1 MHAYQ
6 HGGVPEQKTPIWS
19 AVRLNRAVLIL
30 TVVGIVTHFALIP
43 VSISVPVF
51 GHAAMDWPLFAVIAL
66 GGGVLILKS
75 CKRRLPGISVRIF
88 WR

>member
-30 TVVGIVTHFALIP
+30 TVVGIVTHFALIRD
-43 VSISVPVF
+43 
-51 GHAAMDWPLFAVIAL
+51 GLAAFCSDCT
-66 GGGVLILKS
+66 G
-75 CKRRLPGISVRIF
+75 RRGSDF
-88 WR
+88 